1 MSPSDPVCGTMTC
14 LAFLLFA
21 LLACELMKIEKIRSE
36 VLADT
41 LRVAVLVLD
50 DCNTLSFASTVDP
63 MRAANRMAG
72 RRIFDWQFV
81 TATGKPAQ
89 LTSGIEAHGGAL
101 SRLDQT
107 DLLLVVAGFG
117 LERHD
122 TPALRASLRR
132 IAGTGAMIAGIDGGP
147 WLMASA
153 GILDGYKATTH
164 WEDLEAFAARF
175 PAVTV
180 LKDRYHI
187 DGARL
192 TCGGA
197 LPAIDLMLTLIA
209 DRFGSA
215 LAARVAGVF
224 IHDRAPDPARPQ
236 RRSGMVSHT
245 KLTARAAEVMESTL
259 ESPLTIPELARRLG
273 VSARVLEQQFRNG
286 IGTTPKAHYLHL
298 RLTEALRLITDTDRP
313 ILDVALSTGFAS
325 PASFA
330 RAFRAAY
337 GTSARTLRTR
347 TGSLARPTSIL
358 PQELPQ

>member
-1 MSPSDPVCGTMTC
+1 MKFEKMQTEAPSN
-14 LAFLLFA
+14 
-21 LLACELMKIEKIRSE
+21 
-36 VLADT
+36 T

-72 RRIFDWQFV
+72 RRIFDWRFV
-81 TATGKPAQ
+81 TATGRPAQ
-89 LTSGIEAHGGAL
+89 LTSGIEAHGEAL
-101 SRLDQT
+101 NRLDQT
-107 DLLLVVAGFG
+107 DLLLIVAGFG

-132 IAGTGAMIAGIDGGP
+132 LAGTGAMIAGIDGGP

-153 GILDGYKATTH
+153 GILDGYRATTH

-180 LKDRYHI
+180 LEDRYHI

-209 DRFGSA
+209 DNFGAA

-245 KLTARAAEVMESTL
+245 KLTARAAELMEATL
-259 ESPLTIPELARRLG
+259 DTPLTIPQLARRLG

-298 RLTEALRLITDTDRP
+298 RLTEALRLVTDTDRP
-313 ILDVALSTGFAS
+313 ILDVALATGFAS

-337 GTSARTLRTR
+337 GTSARALRSR
-347 TGSLARPTSIL
+347 TGAMAL
-358 PQELPQ
+358 PGSAASTGFPQ